1 MFPDAKFVH
10 IYRNPYHVFL
20 SMKRDIEAEMSL
32 YCVQKPKDDE
42 VIEREMVKLYLQMFR
57 KYFREREL
65 IPEGNLVEVRY
76 EDFISRPFKEVE
88 RIHRDLFLPGFEEH
102 RSIFKDYIAEQKK
115 IRPHSYEFD
124 EELKNRIYNYW
135 KYTIDMWGYEV

>member
-1 MFPDAKFVH
+1 MFPDAKFIH

-42 VIEREMVKLYLQMFR
+42 VIEAEMVKLYLQMFR
-57 KYFREREL
+57 KYFEEKKL

-76 EDFISRPFKEVE
+76 EDFIAEPLKETE
-88 RIHRDLFLPGFEEH
+88 RVHKELSLPGFEEH
-102 RSIFKDYIAEQKK
+102 KTIFKNYIAEQKK
-115 IRPHSYEFD
+115 IKPHSYTFD
-124 EELKNRIYNYW
+124 EELKEKIYKYW
-135 KYTIDMWGYEV
+135 RYTIDRWGYDV